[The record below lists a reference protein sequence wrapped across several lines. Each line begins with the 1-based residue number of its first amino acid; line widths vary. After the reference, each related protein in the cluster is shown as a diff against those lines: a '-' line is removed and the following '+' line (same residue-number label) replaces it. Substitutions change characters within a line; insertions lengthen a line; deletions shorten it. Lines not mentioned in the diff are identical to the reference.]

1 MKNNRATNQEFV
13 DGVYAKVFLRLLPF
27 LVICFVLANI
37 DRSNVAFAK
46 LQFQATLG
54 FSESIYGIGVS
65 VFALGYL
72 LFEIPSNIW
81 LKRVGIRK
89 TLLRI
94 MMAWGFFCVLLAFM
108 QTEWHFYTL
117 RFLLGVAEAGF
128 FPGVM
133 YYLSKWVPE
142 SRRAQA
148 LAIFTGSM
156 GIAGTI
162 SGPLAGVIMSGMDNR
177 LGLEGWQWLF
187 ILEGMPAM
195 ALGVIAYFYLDESP
209 ADAKWLTEEERE
221 LVIAD
226 LSENEPLP
234 GEQSGKSLVSCIFSR
249 NFIGLVVAGFAM
261 FHGIVAFFFWMPSIF
276 KSLGVNSIMQIG
288 LYSSVPFVAGILLQ
302 YLNGKSSDKRG
313 ERKAHI
319 SIGLAIAGSTWI
331 LLGLLDPAPLLGM
344 FLLVVIVAGNMS
356 ATGPYWSLPP
366 AILPPEH
373 RAVGIAIATTAGG
386 VAAFFQPIF
395 AGLIIDAT
403 SNINYSHFF
412 NGGFILACV
421 LGFQFLYRKEAN

>member
-1 MKNNRATNQEFV
+1 MNDTHTATQEAS
-13 DGVYAKVFLRLLPF
+13 DKVYAKIFWRLLPF
-27 LVICFVLANI
+27 LVICFVMANI
-37 DRSNVAFAK
+37 DRTNIAFAK

-54 FSESIYGIGVS
+54 FSEAIYGIGAS
-65 VFALGYL
+65 AFAFGYL
-72 LFEIPSNIW
+72 LFEIPSNMW
-81 LKRVGIRK
+81 LKRVGIRA

-94 MMAWGFFCVLLAFM
+94 MLAWGFFCALLAFM
-108 QTEWHFYTL
+108 QTASHFYTL

-162 SGPLAGVIMSGMDNR
+162 AGPLAGLIMSAMHNR

-187 ILEGMPAM
+187 ILEGIPAM
-195 ALGVIAYFYLDESP
+195 VLGVIAYFYLDESP
-209 ADAKWLTEEERE
+209 ADAKWLSNEERE
-221 LVIAD
+221 RVIAD
-226 LSENEPLP
+226 LSAHDKSVEDE
-234 GEQSGKSLVSCIFSR
+234 SGKTLFSCIFSR
-249 NFIGLVVAGFAM
+249 TFIGLIVAGFAL
-261 FHGIVAFFFWMPSIF
+261 FHGIVAFFFWMPTIF

-288 LYSSVPFVAGILLQ
+288 LYSSVPFAAGILFQ

-319 SIGLAIAGSTWI
+319 SIGLVIAGSTWI
-331 LLGLLDPAPLLGM
+331 LLGLLEPSPLVGM
-344 FLLVVIVAGNMS
+344 VLLVVIVAGSMS
-356 ATGPYWSLPP
+356 ATGPYWSIPP
-366 AILPPEH
+366 AILPAEH

-386 VAAFFQPIF
+386 TAAFFQPIL

-403 SNINYSHFF
+403 SDINYSHFF

-421 LGFQFLYRKEAN
+421 LGFQFLYRKETI